1 MYPGAPLAAA
11 AQGTP
16 SKDIEHWQHLAQRSA
31 IPGQHNPYNT
41 PIISLDSC
49 HVLKL
54 CWLLISSCLPA
65 FRPQPR
71 TQHLPQHNFS
81 HTAMLHLLNSKAPC
95 TLLARTQC
103 AQCSERSQPPL
114 TCAFT
119 DKVLGP
125 SNGEEQHHRHECSQT
140 WDPRWV
146 QLLVP
151 M

>member
-1 MYPGAPLAAA
+1 MAAA

-81 HTAMLHLLNSKAPC
+81 HTAMLHLLNSKGPMHTSGKDTVC
-95 TLLARTQC
+95 TMQRKITASIDMRVYRQSTRT
-103 AQCSERSQPPL
+103 
-114 TCAFT
+114 
-119 DKVLGP
+119 K
-125 SNGEEQHHRHECSQT
+125 
-140 WDPRWV
+140 
-146 QLLVP
+146 
-151 M
+151 